1 MYKYI
6 GTSTYPRRDGNGQL
20 YIIFLAESQP
30 DGQFRPMSYFSNGR
44 STVGSFVS
52 VEVYN
57 AVMAKNFKFGDTVNP
72 TWGPRDRIEGLDK
85 A

>member
-1 MYKYI
+1 MYKFI
-6 GTSTYPRRDGNGQL
+6 GSSTYPRRDGNGQI

-30 DGQFRPMSYFSNGR
+30 DGQYRPMSYFANGR
-44 STVGSFVS
+44 STVGSFVP

-57 AVMAKNFKFGDTVNP
+57 AVMSKGFKFGDTVKP
-72 TWGPRDRIEGLDK
+72 TWGPRGQVESLDK